1 MTHLQVSQPTL
12 YRMRCESKK
21 QLTRSV
27 YEYAFSLLDPLM
39 LTYIPGQFGTV
50 IVSPTLRRSYSFCS
64 WDDGGNRVSLVV
76 DTAPGGPGSLFFLG
90 LEIGAEVSMMAPLG
104 HFHLPESFLHA
115 VCVATG
121 TGIAPFVSMF
131 DYLSS
136 HTNGVGFGSIRFYW
150 GLRSKEDL
158 YWEEKLKQFTATIP
172 DFSYDIILSREQG
185 EWSGKRGHVTEY
197 VLEEG
202 KNHPDA
208 HFCFCGNGTMIAE
221 VEQRLI
227 SGGISQ
233 EHILKDVYFK

>member
-1 MTHLQVSQPTL
+1 MTQTQVLPPKV
-12 YRMRCESKK
+12 YRMRCESKT

-27 YEYAFSLLDPLM
+27 YTYAFSLLDPSHIVF
-39 LTYIPGQFGTV
+39 TPGQFGTV
-50 IVSPTLRRSYSFCS
+50 IISPTLRRSYSFCS
-64 WDDGGNRVSLVV
+64 WDEAGNRVSLVV

-104 HFHLPESFLHA
+104 HFHLPESFLHT

-131 DYLSS
+131 DYVSS
-136 HTNGVGFGSIRFYW
+136 NTNGGVFGSIRFFW
-150 GLRSKEDL
+150 GLRRKEDL
-158 YWEEKLKQFTATIP
+158 YWEDKLKQYTATIP

-208 HFCFCGNGTMIAE
+208 YFCFCGNGTMITD
-221 VEQRLI
+221 VEERLI
-227 SGGISQ
+227 SGGIPQ
-233 EHILKDVYFK
+233 EHIMKDVYFK